1 MKNNVREDEFLK
13 KRAIRQK
20 KIRKRRLKIF
30 FTFLVIFLIVTTVTL
45 CLTVFFPIEKINFTG
60 SKIYSSG
67 KLLEASDIEKG
78 DNLFTVPKS
87 KVEQRIKKKLP
98 FVEKIEFDRKLPGTL
113 NIKVSDA
120 EEYACYFVDN
130 KYYVVSES
138 GWVLKTVP
146 EQPTN
151 VYTVIGSKAKCK
163 VGTEI
168 KFTDEKQKELSNELT
183 KVLSDT
189 KISINSIDVS
199 NSLSINLQVESR
211 FEVKL
216 GTSNFMAE
224 KIRHLAGMIKEI
236 DPSKSGNIDLSMWT
250 NDNSRGTF
258 TPIIR
263 Q

>member
-1 MKNNVREDEFLK
+1 MKNNVREDEFLR

-30 FTFLVIFLIVTTVTL
+30 FTFLVISLLITTVAL

-60 SKIYSSG
+60 SKMYSESQ
-67 KLLEASDIEKG
+67 LSEASDIEKG

-87 KVEQRIKKKLP
+87 KVEQRLKKKLP
-98 FVEKIEFDRKLPGTL
+98 FVDKIEINRRLPDTL
-113 NIKVSDA
+113 NVKVFDA

-138 GWVLKTVP
+138 GWILKTVP

-168 KFTDEKQKELSNELT
+168 EFADEKLEALSDEIT
-183 KVLSDT
+183 KVLGDT
-189 KISINSIDVS
+189 KISVDSIDIS
-199 NSLSINLQVESR
+199 DSLSIILQVESR

-216 GTSNFMAE
+216 GTSNYMAE